1 MPDEAAAASEHGKH
15 GREQYFIE
23 GEGSFATAG
32 ARGAAADEAPP
43 FRFSRVGP
51 RGKRLDASIRGKV
64 ARAMT
69 AGPQRDGRIPAG
81 FTYLGQFVDHDLTFD
96 ATTVAFGENITPADL
111 LQGRSPTLD
120 LDSLYG
126 FGPDDEVSTEVL
138 RGRPDAPQGRHH
150 HQGAGNLRAREG
162 FDVPRVGT
170 GNRPRRANIPD
181 RRNDENLAVAQ
192 HHAAFIRFHN
202 RVVDR
207 LPASVPAADRFRNGA
222 STRGPALPMDAED
235 GLPDADRRPRDRHRR
250 VRQRPEGVRGR
261 RRPVLDAHHA
271 GGVLR
276 WRLPARALD
285 GARGIRLE
293 CRVPRTAA
301 GRCSSCST
309 SPAPAAPWA
318 VSRRS
323 RATGSPTGA
332 GSTASARS
340 TARTSIRRRASPTT
354 PAASTPRWSTRSPT
368 CRSARSAGAPQT
380 PGRCGRIS
388 RSATSPGPGCSSWP
402 AASRWPTFM
411 KARGVRA
418 HQAHQGTAPRWA

>member
-32 ARGAAADEAPP
+32 ARRAADEAPP

-51 RGKRLDASIRGKV
+51 RGKKLDASIRSKV

-69 AGPQRDGRIPAG
+69 SGPQRDGRIPAG

-126 FGPDDEVSTEVL
+126 FGPDDEVSKAFYEADRTHLKVGTTT
-138 RGRPDAPQGRHH
+138 RIGS
-150 HQGAGNLRAREG
+150 GNLRAREG

-207 LPASVPAADRFRNGA
+207 LPASVPAADRFRQARRLVVLHYQWMLKTDYLTRIVDPAIVTDVFANGRKVFEVGA
-222 STRGPALPMDAED
+222 DPFSMPTMPVEFSVGAFRLGHSMVREAYDWNAEF
-235 GLPDADRRPRDRHRR
+235 PN
-250 VRQRPEGVRGR
+250 
-261 RRPVLDAHHA
+261 
-271 GGVLR
+271 GG
-276 WRLPARALD
+276 
-285 GARGIRLE
+285 
-293 CRVPRTAA
+293 

-318 VSRRS
+318 VSRHS

-340 TARTSIRRRASPTT
+340 TARTSTHRRASPTT

-368 CRSARSAGAPQT
+368 CRSARSAAAPQT
-380 PGRCGRIS
+380 PGHCGRIS

-402 AASRWPTFM
+402 AASRWP
-411 KARGVRA
+411 
-418 HQAHQGTAPRWA
+418 PS